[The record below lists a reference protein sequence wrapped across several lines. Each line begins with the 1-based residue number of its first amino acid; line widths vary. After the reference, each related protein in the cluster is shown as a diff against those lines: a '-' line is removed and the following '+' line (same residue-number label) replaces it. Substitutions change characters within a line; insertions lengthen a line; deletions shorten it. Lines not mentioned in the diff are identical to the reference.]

1 MLPNTDLDLLASCLL
16 TQQLA
21 AGRVVCLSVTTTSM
35 APFLQP
41 GDRVLLSA
49 VKSQS
54 LQRGDIVALAVLP
67 LPLVHR
73 LVALSGSGS
82 NLLLVTKGD
91 SRVACDRPLPAAALL
106 GRVVAVERAGGRLE
120 LTSLC
125 ARLVARL
132 LAAISYRCAGTAR
145 LHPVLLRC
153 AMDCLLRP
161 AMHALALLAWSTGW
175 TATDS
180 CATRFEL
187 RL

>member
-1 MLPNTDLDLLASCLL
+1 MLPNTGWDLLASYLL

-21 AGRVVCLSVTTTSM
+21 AGKVVRLSVTTTSM

-41 GDRVLLSA
+41 GDRLLLSA
-49 VKSQS
+49 VTSQS
-54 LQRGDIVALAVLP
+54 LQVGDIVALAVLP

-73 LVALSGSGS
+73 LVALMSSGS

-91 SRVACDRPLPAAALL
+91 SGATCDRPLPPAALL

-120 LTSLC
+120 LTSLR

-132 LAAISYRCAGTAR
+132 LAALSSRRAGTAR

-153 AMDCLLRP
+153 AMDCLLRL
-161 AMHALALLAWSTGW
+161 AMHALAGLAWSTGW
-175 TATDS
+175 TAADC

-187 RL
+187 RP